1 MLWERCSNRSREMSR
16 VQSALTL
23 LQQVSDLQRD
33 PGLLLELV
41 QELCCPVYRAAGV
54 RVPAKGSLAVIHP
67 LWAGTRVLG
76 RFLGVSVSTTPA
88 KVIRTDFSL
97 IPLLLPTWHFACTDQ
112 KRDQIGSR

>member
-1 MLWERCSNRSREMSR
+1 MSR

-41 QELCCPVYRAAGV
+41 QELCCPVYRAVGV

-67 LWAGTRVLG
+67 PWAGTRVLG
-76 RFLGVSVSTTPA
+76 RFLGVSVSKTPA
-88 KVIRTDFSL
+88 KIIRTDFSL

-112 KRDQIGSR
+112 KRDQIESR

>member
-1 MLWERCSNRSREMSR
+1 MCR
-16 VQSALTL
+16 VESALML

-41 QELCCPVYRAAGV
+41 QELCCPVYGAAPV
-54 RVPAKGSLAVIHP
+54 RVPAKGCLAVIHP
-67 LWAGTRVLG
+67 LRAGTRELG

-88 KVIRTDFSL
+88 KIIRTDFSL

-112 KRDQIGSR
+112 KRDQIGFR

>member
-1 MLWERCSNRSREMSR
+1 MCR
-16 VQSALTL
+16 VESVLML

-41 QELCCPVYRAAGV
+41 QELCCPVYGAAPV
-54 RVPAKGSLAVIHP
+54 RVPAKGCLAVIHP
-67 LWAGTRVLG
+67 LRAGTRVLG

-88 KVIRTDFSL
+88 KIIRTDFSL

-112 KRDQIGSR
+112 KRDQIGFR